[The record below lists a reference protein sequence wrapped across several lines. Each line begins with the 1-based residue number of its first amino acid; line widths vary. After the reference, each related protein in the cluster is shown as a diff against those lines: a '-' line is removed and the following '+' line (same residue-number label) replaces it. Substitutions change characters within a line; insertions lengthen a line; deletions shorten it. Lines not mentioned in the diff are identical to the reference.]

1 MNKLYKVVWN
11 ARLQCWQ
18 AVSEFAKSHSGA
30 SSVKTAYD
38 KKEKNAVAYAAG
50 VAALTLSLSVSLAI
64 HDNALPA
71 GRRLYPGV
79 LILLR
84 QGIL

>member
-1 MNKLYKVVWN
+1 MLPCTCFNHFFDFEAFHLGIDMNKLYKVVWN

-38 KKEKNAVAYAAG
+38 KKRKKM
-50 VAALTLSLSVSLAI
+50 
-64 HDNALPA
+64 
-71 GRRLYPGV
+71 
-79 LILLR
+79 LLHMLR
-84 QGIL
+84 VWRH